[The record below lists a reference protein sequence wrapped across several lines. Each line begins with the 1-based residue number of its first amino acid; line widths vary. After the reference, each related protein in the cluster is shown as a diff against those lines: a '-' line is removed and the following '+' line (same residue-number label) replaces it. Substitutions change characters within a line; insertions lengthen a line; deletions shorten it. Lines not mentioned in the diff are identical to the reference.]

1 MAQTH
6 SLDLEASS
14 SQYAS
19 ISDASQT
26 GLDLSGSFSFEAWVK
41 IESTFSGTTRYILGK
56 AANPYPSAR
65 SYGFG
70 VAESGGVYKLSL
82 IHSNGSTQEFQQSD
96 AWTFG
101 LGIWYHLA
109 VTFDTAGDVKF
120 YVNGAQHGAAKA
132 SALTSTSV
140 NSADFV
146 IGNTPYLIGS
156 EGYWDGL
163 LKDVRVF
170 SDVRTQTEIAADAY
184 TEAVSDANL
193 VGEWNFNNAYTDS
206 SGNGNTLTA
215 SGSPVFST
223 DIPWEAPT
231 SISGSTYL
239 ETNLVS
245 YYEAESDMTDSH
257 GSNDLTKV
265 NSPSHAAGVIDNGL
279 DLELSSSQ
287 YAYIT
292 DAAQAGLD
300 FSGDMAFSIWLKPE
314 SIPSTEMSL
323 AAKTDGGS
331 ARSYNLAIQ
340 GTGDGS
346 TLKGFVSGNGST
358 AVRVQTTS
366 TAAIIVSGDIGNLV
380 HILASFSIA
389 EAKWRFYKN
398 GIEVATSSNNA
409 GTVSTIYNSSNMFQ
423 IGASN
428 YLGTP
433 DSYLDGVVDE
443 IAAYGRALHYG
454 DVLDLYNNGSGII
467 YASPTSAFVP
477 RIMIIS

>member
-101 LGIWYHLA
+101 LGTWYHLA
-109 VTFDTAGDVKF
+109 VSFDAAGDVKF

-132 SALTSTSV
+132 SALTSTAG

-146 IGNTPYLIGS
+146 IGNTPYLIGV

-170 SDVRTQTEIAADAY
+170 SDVRTQTEIAADAR
-184 TEAVSDANL
+184 TQSVTDANL
-193 VGEWNFNNAYTDS
+193 EGEWNLNNSYADS

-223 DIPWEAPT
+223 DIPWEGA
-231 SISGSTYL
+231 SVVSGSTYL

-245 YYEAESDMTDSH
+245 YWELEETSGTRVDSK
-257 GSNDLTKV
+257 GSNDLADNNTVLSGTGIQGNAADFETDNSEKLTLADASQIGLEPSGSYSISLWV
-265 NSPSHAAGVIDNGL
+265 NPETLPSSGNLRILLGKFNGATTGSYGVSLFNNSGTTVIDF
-279 DLELSSSQ
+279 DSRQSSSEAAELVGNTSLSTSTW
-287 YAYIT
+287 YHVVCVFNSTVNMSIFINGVL
-292 DAAQAGLD
+292 DATQTTTRTAPANTALD
-300 FSGDMAFSIWLKPE
+300 FTIGADSAGGRYH
-314 SIPSTEMSL
+314 
-323 AAKTDGGS
+323 DG
-331 ARSYNLAIQ
+331 LI
-340 GTGDGS
+340 D
-346 TLKGFVSGNGST
+346 
-358 AVRVQTTS
+358 
-366 TAAIIVSGDIGNLV
+366 
-380 HILASFSIA
+380 
-389 EAKWRFYKN
+389 
-398 GIEVATSSNNA
+398 EVAFYS
-409 GTVSTIYNSSNMFQ
+409 
-423 IGASN
+423 
-428 YLGTP
+428 
-433 DSYLDGVVDE
+433 
-443 IAAYGRALHYG
+443 RALHYG

-467 YASPTSAFVP
+467 YASSTSAFVP